1 MANGR
6 ITVIQILKRANKQ
19 DDVDLPKTVFLVDRS
34 PNTPARLSR
43 VTSVSRHNKQFKI
56 LFIRLFKLIK
66 SSFE

>member
-34 PNTPARLSR
+34 PNTSARLSR
-43 VTSVSRHNKQFKI
+43 VSSVSRHYKHYC
-56 LFIRLFKLIK
+56 LLDRLN
-66 SSFE
+66 

>member
-34 PNTPARLSR
+34 PNTSARLSR
-43 VTSVSRHNKQFKI
+43 VTSVSRHYKQFKTI
-56 LFIRLFKLIK
+56 VY
-66 SSFE
+66 